1 MRKALLAAA
10 VTSGAVVV
18 NRRRHRLPTESVP
31 EPLPVLATAP
41 AQRRAPFLEDD
52 GDLVEAEQ
60 DAQDAAILALLDRL

>member
-18 NRRRHRLPTESVP
+18 NRRRHRLPTESAP
-31 EPLPVLATAP
+31 ETVLATAP
-41 AQRRAPFLEDD
+41 AQRRATFLEDD